1 MRFSFF
7 SLVPFPATF
16 QIIKKLLNKRTVDVL
31 KFVDAK
37 SVRKY
42 IDDANIPVAW
52 GGQNGYEFEFVPE
65 IRAVEKENVMQSSND
80 TNNNSVSESSA
91 SLTSSNSV
99 GGIAKKVSE
108 MGM

>member
-7 SLVPFPATF
+7 SLAPFPATF

-42 IDDANIPVAW
+42 IDEANIPVAW
-52 GGQNGYEFEFVPE
+52 GGRNGYEFEFVPE

-108 MGM
+108 MGI